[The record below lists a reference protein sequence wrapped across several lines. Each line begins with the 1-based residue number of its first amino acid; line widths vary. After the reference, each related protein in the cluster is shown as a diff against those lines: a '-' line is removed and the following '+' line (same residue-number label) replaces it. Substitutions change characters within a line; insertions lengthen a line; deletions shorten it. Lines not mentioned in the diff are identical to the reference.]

1 MTGMLDSMTDKT
13 IYFEKD
19 GKLVRYAVSWGEM
32 VNYYIKEI
40 KSIYGEDTRIVIE
53 SRQKEKV
60 GNNYE

>member
-1 MTGMLDSMTDKT
+1 MVGKMVEMMADKT

-40 KSIYGEDTRIVIE
+40 KSIYGEDTRIVVE
-53 SRQKEKV
+53 SR
-60 GNNYE
+60 

>member
-1 MTGMLDSMTDKT
+1 MTGMLDTMADKI
-13 IYFEKD
+13 IYFEKN

-53 SRQKEKV
+53 SR
-60 GNNYE
+60 